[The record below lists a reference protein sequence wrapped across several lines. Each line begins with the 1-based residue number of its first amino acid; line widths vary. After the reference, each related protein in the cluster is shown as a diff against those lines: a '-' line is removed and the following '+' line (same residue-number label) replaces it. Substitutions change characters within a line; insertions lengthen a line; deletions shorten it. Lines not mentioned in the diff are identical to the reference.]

1 MISFYTDNFSHTI
14 TILQYKKSHL
24 LVNDIGDH
32 KQKEI
37 THFFH
42 IATIASEDDIRSP
55 SDTGDTTVKPAFIL
69 GLGPF
74 PTQTNANID
83 IGSRNCE
90 SKGSICQDLWMGT
103 VEYARPVSGL
113 RGLATRVCCACGDCL
128 VREPKEPNHRESA
141 EIGL

>member
-42 IATIASEDDIRSP
+42 IATIASEYGIRSP

-83 IGSRNCE
+83 IEVGIVNPRAPFVR
-90 SKGSICQDLWMGT
+90 I
-103 VEYARPVSGL
+103 SG
-113 RGLATRVCCACGDCL
+113 RVLLTTPGQ
-128 VREPKEPNHRESA
+128 
-141 EIGL
+141 